1 MLQLGLGWTKRKCI
15 QSDSNWT
22 ELGKEG
28 YISMANAFDETD
40 PDKCEFFF
48 EVPPYDEFYPRV
60 LTGPYFDN
68 YRVISIDCGDYHS
81 AAIIEPLFHN
91 NPLSRKRKKV
101 SNNNNELKSDMMSTD
116 VVINKINGLTKR
128 IAEIEFQRG
137 GEQDLED
144 MRRVLTWGCSLKGQ
158 LGHANYSNASIPK
171 PLKMIEKYRE
181 YVKEIND
188 MVRLRPTNVKCGK
201 DHTIILMNGHSNT
214 SSCMV
219 FGFGSNQYNQISSSK
234 KKKKYHQPYWIQKI
248 IPKPP
253 MKITHIQ
260 AGAFKS
266 AAYQ

>member
-1 MLQLGLGWTKRKCI
+1 MPVNEYYKFIKPEFKWNNTESFINTLNILKDETFYNEVNTTIKEPIIKVFANDYRIFVITTNGDVYVKGDNQRGACGMGYEIPNNPNYLFIEKFTKIPTKFFDSKVTEIALGEDHTLFLTETGRLFTCGADNMLQLGLGWTKRKCI

-101 SNNNNELKSDMMSTD
+101 SNNNNNNEL
-116 VVINKINGLTKR
+116 
-128 IAEIEFQRG
+128 
-137 GEQDLED
+137 
-144 MRRVLTWGCSLKGQ
+144 
-158 LGHANYSNASIPK
+158 
-171 PLKMIEKYRE
+171 
-181 YVKEIND
+181 
-188 MVRLRPTNVKCGK
+188 
-201 DHTIILMNGHSNT
+201 IIL
-214 SSCMV
+214 
-219 FGFGSNQYNQISSSK
+219 I
-234 KKKKYHQPYWIQKI
+234 
-248 IPKPP
+248 
-253 MKITHIQ
+253 
-260 AGAFKS
+260 
-266 AAYQ
+266 